1 MTDPQCPCGTGLAYD
16 ECCGPFH
23 RGEARAPTAE
33 RLMRSRYSAFAL
45 GSAVCADYLL
55 STWHSETRPR
65 RLKLDANDRWLGLT
79 VLATTR
85 GGMLDA
91 EGTVEFVARLE
102 QDGQNGRSRASQR
115 EVSRFRRE
123 QSEWRY
129 LDAI

>member
-1 MTDPQCPCGTGLAYD
+1 LP
-16 ECCGPFH
+16 
-23 RGEARAPTAE
+23 RG
-33 RLMRSRYSAFAL
+33 
-45 GSAVCADYLL
+45 
-55 STWHSETRPR
+55 
-65 RLKLDANDRWLGLT
+65 DRWLGLT
-79 VLATTR
+79 VVATTR

-102 QDGQNGRSRASQR
+102 QDGPKGRARASQR

>member
-1 MTDPQCPCGTGLAYD
+1 M
-16 ECCGPFH
+16 
-23 RGEARAPTAE
+23 APTAE

-45 GSAVCADYLL
+45 GSAVCTDYLL
-55 STWHSETRPR
+55 TTWHSETRPR
-65 RLKLDANDRWLGLT
+65 RLELDAKDRWLGLT

-102 QDGQNGRSRASQR
+102 HADPSGSTRVSRQR

>member
-1 MTDPQCPCGTGLAYD
+1 MTEPRCPCGTGLDYE

-23 RGEARAPTAE
+23 RASAVAPTAE

-45 GSAVCADYLL
+45 GRADYLL
-55 STWHSETRPR
+55 STWHSQTRPR
-65 RLKLDANDRWLGLT
+65 RLDLPAGDHWLGLT
-79 VLATTR
+79 VLATTG

-102 QDGQNGRSRASQR
+102 QDGPKGRSRASQR

-123 QSEWRY
+123 HSEWRY